1 MARIFKWLVF
11 AALAVMLTLAGVACT
26 LQRLVGSDGFRQRMV
41 HDARAALGVP
51 VSIDQVAVALW
62 PLPAVALSGV
72 VVHSTPPLAL
82 VRVELRPQWLALLQ
96 GRLAFSALRLR
107 RAVLPQQG
115 VNAVLFLLQKK
126 KQMEAVTLAPKPGDT
141 AISGP
146 EIAYLSGLPRRIVLD
161 DVTWVSAAGARSTLA
176 AEARLGADGLPDS
189 VSLTLFRGHRAG
201 LRARLARTA
210 LHGGGLAPDVA
221 QWALQVDVG
230 GGLVKGQLGLQQ
242 GWVSLSE
249 LASGAPMPVL
259 LLRGQLETR
268 GVEVSALTA
277 TDPGLTGQLDATTT
291 FHAQAATTGALAEAL
306 QTTSTFSLHHAV
318 LHGVDLARAVHGVGQ
333 ILSGQTLLD
342 ALSGQFTTQGR
353 SARFGGLSA
362 HSKALSATGE
372 LAVSPA
378 RALSGQVHVALA
390 GGGAAVPLNVGGTV
404 DAPEFTLSR
413 PDRLDR

>member
-1 MARIFKWLVF
+1 
-11 AALAVMLTLAGVACT
+11 
-26 LQRLVGSDGFRQRMV
+26 
-41 HDARAALGVP
+41 
-51 VSIDQVAVALW
+51 
-62 PLPAVALSGV
+62 
-72 VVHSTPPLAL
+72 
-82 VRVELRPQWLALLQ
+82 
-96 GRLAFSALRLR
+96 
-107 RAVLPQQG
+107 
-115 VNAVLFLLQKK
+115 
-126 KQMEAVTLAPKPGDT
+126 
-141 AISGP
+141 
-146 EIAYLSGLPRRIVLD
+146 
-161 DVTWVSAAGARSTLA
+161 
-176 AEARLGADGLPDS
+176 
-189 VSLTLFRGHRAG
+189 
-201 LRARLARTA
+201 
-210 LHGGGLAPDVA
+210 
-221 QWALQVDVG
+221 
-230 GGLVKGQLGLQQ
+230 
-242 GWVSLSE
+242 VSLSE
-249 LASGAPMPVL
+249 LASDAPMPVL